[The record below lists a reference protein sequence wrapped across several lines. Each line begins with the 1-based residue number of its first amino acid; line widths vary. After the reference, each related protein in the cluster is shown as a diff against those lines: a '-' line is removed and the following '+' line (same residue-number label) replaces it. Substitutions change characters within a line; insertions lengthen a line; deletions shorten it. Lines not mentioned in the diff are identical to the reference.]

1 MRIPLDYYRIL
12 SVQIKADNEQLEQS
26 YKDRLLQ
33 QPRREYNEYAIQ
45 SRQALIQ
52 TAYQVLSDA
61 EARAEYDAQ
70 FLLNMQPVEP
80 LSISEEVREEREE
93 IETNDEENEPTTE
106 AELVIRDRAIV
117 EVPFVNP
124 TIEVLPTQLVGA
136 LLIMHELGEYE
147 LVLTQGIDY
156 YNSQEFSQ
164 FQQRAE
170 EEESIATQ
178 ENIILALALAYMELG
193 REQWHRQEYETA
205 AMSSQLGIDLLEQ
218 ENLFPQVKQELE
230 LDIYKLRPYR
240 VLELISQN
248 TVGSAPRAMGFGLLQ
263 EMLVQRQGIEGK
275 GEDSSGLDFDRFLCF
290 IQQLRTYLTS
300 AEQQQLFDRDTQN
313 DSAIASYLA
322 VYALLGRG
330 FSHKQP
336 ELILR
341 AQRKL
346 EYLSEKQDV
355 TWEQAVCSLLLGHT
369 EKAIAKVHLTQDTS
383 KLNQILQHAPGS
395 PDLLPGMCFYS
406 EKWLHEDVLAQFV
419 DLDAIDLTLKEYFGD
434 REVQE
439 YLNKLTPSTVLVT
452 AETTSVPTTPSTSSI
467 EGETNSPPQGI
478 GILSRWRSIFN
489 EKTRSETVV
498 SANQVIQTRS
508 KLNSSGTATLERNL
522 KRSGEVTKPTGKT
535 NKTKAKYRQTTPL
548 NPQHKKPSPS
558 LNSPHQPQSISLPL
572 EPKTRAVPASVIYKA
587 QGKAKQQKMTRKGK
601 KKANSATRLK
611 GWLFIFGLIFGVG
624 AIGFIAT
631 KLFLNPSQQKAEAQL
646 AIAISNPA
654 IELPSVKTKSVVA
667 KPKLTITQQ
676 SNQAINRWLESK
688 SAAFGKEHQVAK
700 LQDALAEPLLSTWR
714 DRAIAYQEGNFY
726 REYQHQI
733 KMRSAK
739 VDPNNPRKALVE
751 AEVKET
757 AQHYQSGEIDN
768 TQSYDDNLLV
778 RYQLILQ
785 NDKWLIQNAEVLET
799 L

>member
-12 SVQIKADNEQLEQS
+12 SVQIKASNEQLEQS
-26 YKDRLLQ
+26 YQDRLLQ

-52 TAYQVLSDA
+52 TAYQVLSDS
-61 EARAEYDAQ
+61 EARADYDAQ
-70 FLLNMQPVEP
+70 FLINMQPLEP
-80 LSISEEVREEREE
+80 LSIAEEVREESEE
-93 IETNDEENEPTTE
+93 IEATEENEPTTE
-106 AELVIRDRAIV
+106 DELVIRDRAIAD
-117 EVPFVNP
+117 VPFVNP

-156 YNSQEFSQ
+156 YNSQEFNQ
-164 FQQRAE
+164 FQQRVE
-170 EEESIATQ
+170 EEEGIATQ

-205 AMSSQLGIDLLEQ
+205 AMSSQLGIDLLDQ

-248 TVGSAPRAMGFGLLQ
+248 AAGSAPRAMGFGLLQ
-263 EMLVQRQGIEGK
+263 EMLEQRQGIEGK

-300 AEQQQLFDRDTQN
+300 AEQQKLFDRDTQD

-330 FSHKQP
+330 FSGKQP
-336 ELILR
+336 ELVLR

-419 DLDAIDLTLKEYFGD
+419 DLDSVDLTLKEYFAD

-452 AETTSVPTTPSTSSI
+452 AETTSVAPTITKSA
-467 EGETNSPPQGI
+467 EGEINSPTNGI

-489 EKTRSETVV
+489 EKTKSETVV
-498 SANQVIQTRS
+498 SANQVIQMS
-508 KLNSSGTATLERNL
+508 KLNSSGTATLERNF
-522 KRSGEVTKPTGKT
+522 KRSGNATKATGKT
-535 NKTKAKYRQTTPL
+535 SKSTAKYRQTTPH
-548 NPQHKKPSPS
+548 NPQQKKPPSSPNKS
-558 LNSPHQPQSISLPL
+558 RQPQPISFPL
-572 EPKTRAVPASVIYKA
+572 EPKTRAVPASVMYKA
-587 QGKAKQQKMTRKGK
+587 QGKAKRQTTSKKNK
-601 KKANSATRLK
+601 KKVNSATRIK
-611 GWLFIFGLIFGVG
+611 GWLFILGLIFGVG
-624 AIGFIAT
+624 AIGFMAT
-631 KLFLNPSQQKAEAQL
+631 KLFLSPRQQMAKAQL

-654 IELPSVKTKSVVA
+654 IELPPVKAKTVVA
-667 KPKLTITQQ
+667 KPKPTITQQ
-676 SNQAINRWLESK
+676 SNQAISRWLESK

-700 LQDALAEPLLSTWR
+700 LQDALAEPLLTTWR
-714 DRAIAYQEGNFY
+714 DRATAYQEGDFY

-757 AQHYQSGEIDN
+757 AQHYQSGQVDN

-778 RYQLILQ
+778 RYQLTLQ
-785 NDKWLIQNAEVLET
+785 NGKWLIQNAEVLET